1 MQGREED
8 GHGQAVA
15 VISQQELAVRH
26 VNVKMHNFNLWN
38 DPVTKAEEWDC
49 IGLYLKTGA
58 HAYSAF
64 KLKAA
69 SVQHH
74 IQING
79 SHYPLLTYFNG
90 KSRRAP
96 EKIKARAENRWTR
109 YQQSQQVE
117 ADSAGHSA
125 ASSAGLMPPPL
136 PPPRPPGPVTKKARP
151 RSAPDLLPP
160 LPRPPSPRV
169 LVESGSANSELD
181 GYLSSWL
188 DGHPSS
194 RPLSAPDVLPPPP
207 RPPSPRV
214 LVESGSANSELD
226 GYRSSWLDGARSAT
240 RPGFART
247 GTASVGEL
255 NA

>member
-26 VNVKMHNFNLWN
+26 VNVKMHNFNLWS

-160 LPRPPSPRV
+160 LPRLPSPRV
-169 LVESGSANSELD
+169 PVESGSANSELD

-214 LVESGSANSELD
+214 LVELGSANSELD

-240 RPGFART
+240 RPGFAKT

>member
-26 VNVKMHNFNLWN
+26 VNVKMHNFNLWS

-96 EKIKARAENRWTR
+96 ERSKPVRRIAGPGTSSHNRLKQTAPGIQLPLLRA
-109 YQQSQQVE
+109 
-117 ADSAGHSA
+117 
-125 ASSAGLMPPPL
+125 
-136 PPPRPPGPVTKKARP
+136 
-151 RSAPDLLPP
+151 
-160 LPRPPSPRV
+160 
-169 LVESGSANSELD
+169 
-181 GYLSSWL
+181 
-188 DGHPSS
+188 
-194 RPLSAPDVLPPPP
+194 
-207 RPPSPRV
+207 
-214 LVESGSANSELD
+214 
-226 GYRSSWLDGARSAT
+226 
-240 RPGFART
+240 
-247 GTASVGEL
+247 
-255 NA
+255 